1 MRLRKVPNLKFTNC
15 IYLKFFHLIFQTRLM
30 LWFYIWSS
38 GVWDCLQG
46 TPLHHLTLVAS
57 GAFAFNPTGL
67 FACFKICCLS
77 LWLPICPNLGSD
89 WDSPTLE
96 YWLVLVQ
103 PSTESEVTQSCL
115 TVCNPMD
122 YSLHY
127 QAPLSMGFSRQ
138 GYWSGLA
145 FPLRAIKNRLGFP
158 GGSVVKKPPANT
170 GNTGSISDPGR
181 SHIPQSNKAW
191 AP

>member
-38 GVWDCLQG
+38 GVWDCLQR
-46 TPLHHLTLVAS
+46 TPLHHLTLVAG

-67 FACFKICCLS
+67 FVFACFKICCLS

-103 PSTESEVTQSCL
+103 PQPLKVK
-115 TVCNPMD
+115 
-122 YSLHY
+122 SL
-127 QAPLSMGFSRQ
+127 SRVWLFATPWTIA
-138 GYWSGLA
+138 Y
-145 FPLRAIKNRLGFP
+145 ITRLLCPWDFP
-158 GGSVVKKPPANT
+158 GKGT
-170 GNTGSISDPGR
+170 GVDC
-181 SHIPQSNKAW
+181 HFH
-191 AP
+191 